1 MVGKGVAGCRGRI
14 HSAYNGEGG
23 EIVIWPVIS
32 YYTEYRKHSP
42 SGAWNMH
49 CLVLK
54 VWQITLKSFSQEQS
68 KSPSYQFNGESSE
81 LGASVPLILTFC
93 FLGRGGRHAG
103 ELDQPEAGV
112 PGDDAGPRR

>member
-42 SGAWNMH
+42 SRA
-49 CLVLK
+49 LPYLK

-68 KSPSYQFNGESSE
+68 KSPSYQFYDESLE
-81 LGASVPLILTFC
+81 LGAIAVFP
-93 FLGRGGRHAG
+93 
-103 ELDQPEAGV
+103 
-112 PGDDAGPRR
+112 

>member
-42 SGAWNMH
+42 STSTMH

-68 KSPSYQFNGESSE
+68 KSPSYQFYDESLE
-81 LGASVPLILTFC
+81 LGAIAVFP
-93 FLGRGGRHAG
+93 
-103 ELDQPEAGV
+103 
-112 PGDDAGPRR
+112 

>member
-1 MVGKGVAGCRGRI
+1 MAGRGQEGKKMQRI
-14 HSAYNGEGG
+14 MTPS
-23 EIVIWPVIS
+23 
-32 YYTEYRKHSP
+32 SP
-42 SGAWNMH
+42 TVH

-68 KSPSYQFNGESSE
+68 KSPSYQFYGESSE
-81 LGASVPLILTFC
+81 LGSSVHQILTFC